1 MTSID
6 EETINAVPGIDDD
19 SDDAEPWAANLSFP
33 DLMEKDGWQGPIC
46 MALLELAA
54 PSSLTTLAC
63 GSSSLPEGT
72 YRPPSGSC
80 LGATMAM

>member
-33 DLMEKDGWQGPIC
+33 DLMEKDGWQGRS
-46 MALLELAA
+46 AWR
-54 PSSLTTLAC
+54 
-63 GSSSLPEGT
+63 
-72 YRPPSGSC
+72 Y
-80 LGATMAM
+80 